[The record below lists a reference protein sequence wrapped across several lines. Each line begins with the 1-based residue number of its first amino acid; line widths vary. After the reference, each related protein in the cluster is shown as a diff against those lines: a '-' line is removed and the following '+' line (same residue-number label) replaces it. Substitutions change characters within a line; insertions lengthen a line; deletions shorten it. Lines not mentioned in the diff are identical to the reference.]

1 MVDSQIYCIGLTGVN
16 SPVCKTAG
24 KSEKHG
30 QERGRGKIPF
40 NHGLVRIASQ
50 GNGMCQGLQSQPCRV
65 WPEVAGAWQLGKV
78 PQVPS
83 LAHLALDLPD
93 HWPMAWFSQD
103 PATTLEALVS
113 RGWWG

>member
-1 MVDSQIYCIGLTGVN
+1 MA
-16 SPVCKTAG
+16 AG
-24 KSEKHG
+24 
-30 QERGRGKIPF
+30 Q
-40 NHGLVRIASQ
+40 
-50 GNGMCQGLQSQPCRV
+50 
-65 WPEVAGAWQLGKV
+65 V